1 MEFFKVLLLSDH
13 KVKEIINQPVI
24 LKELENYDISL
35 YMKRE
40 DQIHPF
46 ISGNK
51 YRKLKYNLSKA
62 KEEKQ
67 DTLLTFGGAFS
78 NHISAVAFTGKKF
91 DFKTIGIIRGDELDE
106 NLKEI
111 LKHNRTLQIAREH
124 GMQFKFVSRSDY
136 RLKHTDS
143 FIDDLHKEF
152 GDFYL
157 VPEGG
162 TNELAIK
169 GCEEILKSKDEKFDV
184 ICSAI
189 GTGGTIAGL
198 INSAKE
204 HQKVLGFPALKGDFL
219 RKEIEKYTIQ
229 NKNWSLITDYH
240 FGGFGKVNSDLIN
253 FINTF
258 KEETKIPLD
267 PIYTGKMMFGI
278 VDLIKK
284 GYFKEGTKILAIHTG
299 GLQGINGM
307 NTRLKQKDLPLII
320 E

>member
-1 MEFFKVLLLSDH
+1 M
-13 KVKEIINQPVI
+13 KEIINQPVI
-24 LKELENYDISL
+24 LKELKNYDISL
-35 YMKRE
+35 FMKRE

-51 YRKLKYNLSKA
+51 YRKLKYNLFKA
-62 KEEKQ
+62 QEQNK

-91 DFKTIGIIRGDELDE
+91 DFKTIGIIRGDELEKDLE
-106 NLKEI
+106 EV
-111 LKHNRTLQIAREH
+111 LKHNHTLQIANEH

-136 RLKHTDS
+136 RLKHTNS
-143 FIDDLHKEF
+143 FIDGLYKEF

-162 TNELAIK
+162 TNKLAIK
-169 GCEEILKSKDEKFDV
+169 GCEEILKPKDEKFDV

-219 RKEIEKYTIQ
+219 RKEIEKHTIQ

-240 FGGFGKVNSDLIN
+240 FEGFGKVNSDLIN

-258 KEETKIPLD
+258 KEETNIPLD

-284 GYFKEGTKILAIHTG
+284 GYFKKGTKILAIHTG
-299 GLQGINGM
+299 GLQGISGM
-307 NTRLKQKDLPLII
+307 NNRLKQKDLPLII

>member
-1 MEFFKVLLLSDH
+1 M
-13 KVKEIINQPVI
+13 KEIINQSVN
-24 LKELENYDISL
+24 LKELESYDISL

-40 DQIHPF
+40 DKIHPF

-51 YRKLKYNLSKA
+51 YRKLKYNLFKA
-62 KEEKQ
+62 EEENK

-78 NHISAVAFTGKKF
+78 NHISAVAFTGKEF
-91 DFKTIGIIRGDELDE
+91 DFNTIGIIRGDELDGNIE
-106 NLKEI
+106 EI
-111 LKHNRTLQIAREH
+111 LKTNITLQTAKEH

-136 RLKHTDS
+136 RLKHTDV
-143 FIDDLHKEF
+143 FIDNLRKEF
-152 GDFYL
+152 DDFYL
-157 VPEGG
+157 IPEGG
-162 TNELAIK
+162 TNEHAIR
-169 GCEEILKSKDEKFDV
+169 GCEEILKSKDDKFDV

-204 HQKVLGFPALKGDFL
+204 HQNVLGFPALKGDFL
-219 RKEIEKYTIQ
+219 KKEIEKYTIQ

-240 FGGFGKVNSDLIN
+240 FGGFGKINSDLIN
-253 FINTF
+253 FINKF
-258 KEETKIPLD
+258 KEETNIPLD

-284 GYFKEGTKILAIHTG
+284 GYFKEGSKILAIHTG

-307 NTRLKQKDLPLII
+307 NSRLKKKELPLII

>member
-1 MEFFKVLLLSDH
+1 MREV
-13 KVKEIINQPVI
+13 INQSVK
-24 LKELENYDISL
+24 LKELEKYDISL
-35 YMKRE
+35 FIKRE

-51 YRKLKYNLSKA
+51 YRKLKYNLFKA
-62 KEEKQ
+62 EEQNK

-91 DFKTIGIIRGDELDE
+91 GFKTIGIVRGNELKE
-106 NLKEI
+106 NLEEV
-111 LKHNRTLQIAREH
+111 LKSNRTLQNAKEH
-124 GMQFKFVSRSDY
+124 GMQFKFIPRSDY
-136 RLKHTDS
+136 RLKHTDH
-143 FIDDLHKEF
+143 FIKDLKKEF

-157 VPEGG
+157 IPEGG
-162 TNELAIK
+162 TNELAVK
-169 GCEEILKSKDEKFDV
+169 GCEEILKPKDDKFDV

-198 INSAKE
+198 INSAKN
-204 HQKVLGFPALKGDFL
+204 HQRVLGFPALKGDFL
-219 RKEIEKYTIQ
+219 KKEIEKYTIQ

-240 FGGFGKVNSDLIN
+240 FGGFAKVNNDLIN
-253 FINTF
+253 FINNF
-258 KEETKIPLD
+258 KKETDIPLD

-284 GYFKEGTKILAIHTG
+284 GYFKKGTKILAIHTG

-307 NTRLKQKDLPLII
+307 NSRLALKKLPLII

>member
-1 MEFFKVLLLSDH
+1 M
-13 KVKEIINQPVI
+13 KEIINQSVI

-62 KEEKQ
+62 KEEKK

-106 NLKEI
+106 NLEEV

-136 RLKHTDS
+136 RLKHADS
-143 FIDDLHKEF
+143 FIDNLHKEF

-169 GCEEILKSKDEKFDV
+169 GCEEILKQKDEKFDV
-184 ICSAI
+184 ISSAI

-229 NKNWSLITDYH
+229 NKNWSLISDYH

>member
-1 MEFFKVLLLSDH
+1 
-13 KVKEIINQPVI
+13 
-24 LKELENYDISL
+24 
-35 YMKRE
+35 
-40 DQIHPF
+40 
-46 ISGNK
+46 
-51 YRKLKYNLSKA
+51 
-62 KEEKQ
+62 
-67 DTLLTFGGAFS
+67 
-78 NHISAVAFTGKKF
+78 
-91 DFKTIGIIRGDELDE
+91 
-106 NLKEI
+106 
-111 LKHNRTLQIAREH
+111 
-124 GMQFKFVSRSDY
+124 MQFKFVSRSDY
-136 RLKHTDS
+136 RLKHADS
-143 FIDDLHKEF
+143 FIDNLHKEF

-169 GCEEILKSKDEKFDV
+169 GCEEILKQKDEKFDV

-229 NKNWSLITDYH
+229 NKNWSLISDYH